1 MAAADNTGMASPFA
15 IAFRNNTWT
24 FDYDLKA
31 GGKPVKLR
39 TTMFDVA
46 KDGCSFKQEMATGG
60 GPFAVIGEGK
70 AKKVG

>member
-1 MAAADNTGMASPFA
+1 MPRQNPALAVGSLA
-15 IAFRNNTWT
+15 
-24 FDYDLKA
+24 A
-31 GGKPVKLR
+31 GGKPVKVR

-46 KDGCSFKQEMATGG
+46 KDGCSFKQEMAMGG